1 MSKVKKEKN
10 PLAWPIGIMV
20 TYAVFMLFLFG
31 YLAFARS
38 QRVDLVASDYYQ
50 QEIAYQQQ
58 IDRLERT
65 SALAHKPTIEYE
77 PVTGVVTLRFPENIE
92 PAQVQGRLTL
102 FRPSNAALD
111 ITTPIHL
118 NTAGEQV
125 IRTQKLRKGLWRVKL
140 LWRLNGL
147 EYYVEDVLEVS

>member
-1 MSKVKKEKN
+1 MNMVKKEKN

-20 TYAVFMLFLFG
+20 TYAIFMLFLFG

-38 QRVDLVASDYYQ
+38 QRVDLVANDYYQ

-58 IDRLERT
+58 IDRIERT
-65 SALAHKPTIEYE
+65 NALAHKPYIEYE
-77 PVTGVVTLRFPENIE
+77 PVTGVVTLRFPEEIE
-92 PAQVQGRLTL
+92 PAHVQGRLTL

-111 ITTPIHL
+111 ITTPLRL
-118 NTAGEQV
+118 NAAGEQV

-140 LWRLNGL
+140 QWQQNGL
-147 EYYVEDVLEVS
+147 EYYFEDVLEVS